1 MSRSSLSLVVFG
13 CLLVA
18 SSAFAQSATFNA
30 GFPQWLPTGQLYAEV
45 TFADGKGAKLG
56 QQQFY
61 ASSAADLE
69 QQVQKMLVQLLGAQS
84 DANGLGTGGPVPV
97 PVPSVTPPPPVMTP
111 EQQFFSDLD
120 QWLVVTKDLAAA
132 GIDTSLSADYAA
144 LQKRV
149 QTEFQSSY
157 INDAGWPRP

>member
-1 MSRSSLSLVVFG
+1 M
-13 CLLVA
+13 
-18 SSAFAQSATFNA
+18 
-30 GFPQWLPTGQLYAEV
+30 
-45 TFADGKGAKLG
+45 
-56 QQQFY
+56 
-61 ASSAADLE
+61 
-69 QQVQKMLVQLLGAQS
+69 
-84 DANGLGTGGPVPV
+84 